1 MGLPLIRIEVTVEK
15 RKGRRPAKTRCFAAR
30 FLGYVSA
37 GGMVDHTAVQG
48 ATLPLYLA
56 FLGTEAETN
65 AVMAN
70 LRCGH
75 KASVGSIVLQTPKR
89 APYRWL
95 SEPCGGARIVTAYLP
110 DVFSLEPTS
119 PFPEDLRFIFLPPRS
134 WVLEQAAV
142 LGTEFGDEAED
153 VARAALFAAY
163 LDRRTALPILD
174 DLRFHLRLYR
184 AALAQGWTFG
194 VDRYGYSTP
203 RVSADGIDRCGFE
216 QPVAVR
222 VDAETFASFLTTQTQ
237 LFYQE
242 VLAHGPSRIESAGR
256 LLPFAHAPAAQLC
269 LDFAVA

>member
-1 MGLPLIRIEVTVEK
+1 MGLPIIRIEVTVEK
-15 RKGRRPAKTRCFAAR
+15 RRGRKPAKTRRFEAR
-30 FLGYVSA
+30 FLGYLAV
-37 GGMVDHTAVQG
+37 GGMVENTATGG
-48 ATLPLYLA
+48 ALMPQFLA

-75 KASVGSIVLQTPKR
+75 KASVGSIVLQTPRR
-89 APYRWL
+89 APYRW
-95 SEPCGGARIVTAYLP
+95 SAQAVGGVRIVTAYLP
-110 DVFSLEPTS
+110 EMFHLEPTT
-119 PFPEDLRFIFLPPRS
+119 PFPEDLRFLFSPPRS

-142 LGTEFGDEAED
+142 LAEEFGEDAED

-174 DLRFHLRLYR
+174 DLHFHLRLYR
-184 AALAQGWTFG
+184 AALAEGWTL
-194 VDRYGYSTP
+194 DMRSPSYSGN
-203 RVSADGIDRCGFE
+203 RVSVEGLELCGLE
-216 QPVAVR
+216 RPVAVR
-222 VDAETFASFLTTQTQ
+222 VEPQEFASFLTTQTQ

-256 LLPFAHAPAAQLC
+256 LLPFTGAPAAQLC